1 MAYSYSGRLIENN
14 LGNVASRLA
23 PIPVMLKVVH
33 LLQAFLNGFFCTVV
47 QSLARIQQTV
57 CCRGPSALAEL
68 FMFLAAIIGASNMLL
83 LCHMLFCLVN
93 WTFYIVNYTVFE
105 CWHIVFTR
113 LMFILRQCVLLF
125 TMLFSTRNS

>member
-1 MAYSYSGRLIENN
+1 VAYSYSGRLIENN

-23 PIPVMLKVVH
+23 PIPVTLKVVH
-33 LLQAFLNGFFCTVV
+33 LLQAFLNGIFCTVV

-57 CCRGPSALAEL
+57 CSRGPSASAEL

-93 WTFYIVNYTVFE
+93 WTFYIVNYT
-105 CWHIVFTR
+105 
-113 LMFILRQCVLLF
+113 LF
-125 TMLFSTRNS
+125 LSAGI